1 LWIISRNKEPFPNE
15 AFSSVTIMPTS
26 LSIKGLLNLVIV
38 YLVWGSTFLFI
49 RVAVREG
56 SGFPPFTMVAS
67 RILCGS
73 AILFAL
79 AWLLKNR
86 LSVSRSELRLLLV
99 SGLLLWLGGN
109 GLVTW
114 AERHAD
120 SGYAALI
127 LGTTPIWAVIL
138 EAIHDR
144 EVPSRLLVVSLLI
157 GFTGLGVLVW
167 PVLQKGIRAD
177 LASTVALLIA
187 AVIWPAGSLMLQR
200 TPPKSAS
207 VVVAAYQ
214 QLFGGLGLALVV
226 WATGEPWPQ
235 PVSSA
240 WISWAYLV
248 IAGSVISFTSYVI
261 AVRTL
266 PFTVVTT
273 YAYVNPVIAV
283 LLGRVVLDERITSST
298 RLGMVLI
305 LAGVAGVFRHRHGR
319 K

>member
-1 LWIISRNKEPFPNE
+1 MKEPFSNE
-15 AFSSVTIMPTS
+15 AFSSINIMPTS

-38 YLVWGSTFLFI
+38 YLVWGSTYLFI

-109 GLVTW
+109 GMVTW

-144 EVPSRLLVVSLLI
+144 EVPSRLLIVSLLV

-283 LLGRVVLDERITSST
+283 LLGRVVLNERITSST
-298 RLGMVLI
+298 LLGMVLI

>member
-1 LWIISRNKEPFPNE
+1 
-15 AFSSVTIMPTS
+15 MPTS
-26 LSIKGLLNLVIV
+26 LPIKGLFHLVIV
-38 YLVWGSTFLFI
+38 YLVWGSTYLFI

-56 SGFPPFTMVAS
+56 SGFPPFAMAGS
-67 RILCGS
+67 RILCGA

-79 AWLLKNR
+79 AWVLKYR
-86 LSVSRSELRLLLV
+86 LSVSRSELRVLAV
-99 SGLLLWLGGN
+99 SGVVMWLGGN
-109 GLVTW
+109 GMVTW

-138 EAIHDR
+138 EAILDK
-144 EVPSRLLVVSLLI
+144 EVPSPLLILSLLV

-167 PVLQKGIRAD
+167 PILQKGVSAD
-177 LASTVALLIA
+177 LASTAALLFA
-187 AVIWPAGSLMLQR
+187 AVIWPAGSMMLQR
-200 TPPKSAS
+200 TPPKSTS

-214 QLFGGLGLALVV
+214 QFSGGIGLVAAMALT
-226 WATGEPWPQ
+226 AEPWPQ
-235 PVSSA
+235 PNPSA
-240 WISWAYLV
+240 WIGWAYLV

-266 PFTVVTT
+266 PITVVTT

-283 LLGRVVLDERITSST
+283 LLGRAVLDEQITPST
-298 RLGMVLI
+298 LVGMALI
-305 LAGVAGVFRHRHGR
+305 LAGVAGVFRHRHYR

>member
-1 LWIISRNKEPFPNE
+1 
-15 AFSSVTIMPTS
+15 MPGS
-26 LSIKGLLNLVIV
+26 LPIKGLLNLVIV
-38 YLVWGSTFLFI
+38 YLVWGSTYLFI

-56 SGFPPFTMVAS
+56 SGFPPFTMVTS

-86 LSVSRSELRLLLV
+86 LSVSRSELRLLVV

-127 LGTTPIWAVIL
+127 LGTTPIWAVML
-138 EAIHDR
+138 EAILDR
-144 EVPSRLLVVSLLI
+144 EVPSRLLILSLLI

-167 PVLQKGIRAD
+167 PVLQRGIRAD
-177 LASTVALLIA
+177 LSSTVALLIA

-200 TPPKSAS
+200 TPPNSAS

-214 QLFGGLGLALVV
+214 QFFGGLGLAFAV
-226 WATGEPWPQ
+226 WATSEPWPQ
-235 PVSSA
+235 PIPSA

-283 LLGRVVLDERITSST
+283 LLGRVVLSERITSST
-298 RLGMVLI
+298 LLGMILI
-305 LAGVAGVFRHRHGR
+305 LAGVAGVFRHRAGR
-319 K
+319 IRRTSGVRDPVSKR

>member
-1 LWIISRNKEPFPNE
+1 
-15 AFSSVTIMPTS
+15 MPTS
-26 LSIKGLLNLVIV
+26 LSIKGLFHLVVV
-38 YLVWGSTFLFI
+38 YLVWGSTYLFI

-86 LSVSRSELRLLLV
+86 LSVPRSELRLLLV

-114 AERHAD
+114 AEHHAD

-138 EAIHDR
+138 EAILDR
-144 EVPSRLLVVSLLI
+144 ELPSPFLILSLLI

-167 PVLQKGIRAD
+167 PVLQQGIRAD
-177 LASTVALLIA
+177 LASTGALLIA
-187 AVIWPAGSLMLQR
+187 AVVWPAGSLMLQR
-200 TPPKSAS
+200 TPPKSSS

-214 QLFGGLGLALVV
+214 QFFGGLGIALAV

-235 PVSSA
+235 PVPAA
-240 WISWAYLV
+240 WLSWAYLV

-283 LLGRVVLDERITSST
+283 LLGRVVLGERITSST
-298 RLGMVLI
+298 LLGMILI
-305 LAGVAGVFRHRHGR
+305 LAGVAGVFRQRAARLRRRPAASAPASG

>member
-1 LWIISRNKEPFPNE
+1 
-15 AFSSVTIMPTS
+15 MPTS
-26 LSIKGLLNLVIV
+26 LPIKGLFHLVIV
-38 YLVWGSTFLFI
+38 YLVWGSTYLFI

-56 SGFPPFTMVAS
+56 SGFPPFAMAGS
-67 RILCGS
+67 RILCGA

-79 AWLLKNR
+79 AWVLKYR
-86 LSVSRSELRLLLV
+86 LSVSRSELRVLAV
-99 SGLLLWLGGN
+99 SGVVMWLGGN
-109 GLVTW
+109 GMVTW

-138 EAIHDR
+138 EAILDK
-144 EVPSRLLVVSLLI
+144 EVPSPLLILSLLV

-167 PVLQKGIRAD
+167 PILQKGVSAD
-177 LASTVALLIA
+177 LASTAALLFA
-187 AVIWPAGSLMLQR
+187 AVIWPAGSMMLQR
-200 TPPKSAS
+200 TPPKSTS

-214 QLFGGLGLALVV
+214 QFSGGIGLVA
-226 WATGEPWPQ
+226 AMAMTAEPWPQ
-235 PVSSA
+235 PNPSA
-240 WISWAYLV
+240 WIGWAYLV

-266 PFTVVTT
+266 PITVVTT

-283 LLGRVVLDERITSST
+283 LLGRVVLDEQITPST
-298 RLGMVLI
+298 LVGMALI
-305 LAGVAGVFRHRHGR
+305 LAGVAGVFRHRHYR